1 MTPENTDPVFG
12 IDKLD
17 TISMGRMEP
26 GLLGLIYG
34 PPGTGKTT
42 IGSHFLFRGAS
53 QNNNVCLLTYE
64 PMTLF
69 TKKFQRF
76 KSYESSWL
84 KDGYISIFML
94 QNLMERVG
102 IDPDNITGEDV
113 DILFD
118 VMIQIISD
126 MDMKRIVIDPGMPLL
141 DLIIRHGKEA
151 KLTDLK
157 LDLVRTRSSA
167 LIIYDL
173 GLSTG
178 SGEEPYYIPSPNLF
192 DVIIKTDLN
201 HTCRTPVIT
210 LRIER
215 WKDSSHSRSIY
226 VLDTSG
232 DRVIMAPKLSPSGG
246 LE

>member
-1 MTPENTDPVFG
+1 MSPENTDPIFG
-12 IDKLD
+12 IEKLD
-17 TISMGRMEP
+17 TISTGRMEP

-42 IGSHFLFRGAS
+42 IGSHFLFKGAS
-53 QNNNVCLLTYE
+53 QNENVCLLTYE

-69 TKKFQRF
+69 TRKFQRF
-76 KSYESSWL
+76 RSYESSWL

-94 QNLMERVG
+94 QNLMERIG
-102 IDPDNITGEDV
+102 IDPYDFIDEDL
-113 DILFD
+113 DLLFD

-126 MDMKRIVIDPGMPLL
+126 MDMKRVVIDPGTPFI
-141 DLIIRHGKEA
+141 DLIVRHDKVA

-157 LDLVRTRSSA
+157 LDLVRLRASA
-167 LIIYDL
+167 LIVYDI

-178 SGEEPYYIPSPNLF
+178 SGHYPYHIPSPNLF
-192 DVIIKTDLN
+192 DIIIRTDLDN
-201 HTCRTPVIT
+201 ACPAPVIT

-215 WKDSSHSRSIY
+215 WKDSAHSRNIY

-232 DRVIMAPKLSPSGG
+232 DRVIMAPRLSSPGG